1 MGSVTTSTVPKYA
14 IRIESA
20 TMCTS
25 TIKRVSMHAV
35 SIRTVTVERVTIPTV
50 RYNEDRE

>member
-1 MGSVTTSTVPKYA
+1 MDSVTTCRVPKYA

-25 TIKRVSMHAV
+25 AIKRVCMHAV
-35 SIRTVTVERVTIPTV
+35 SIRTVTVERLTIPTV